1 MPRSRVWSERKTVTS
16 EGPAAIETQAPKGGR
31 SRKVDWLVIIGLVIV
46 ANLAAILLFPPF
58 DKEDPDSGTCAYP
71 VCYING
77 TLELVAPEPIWPAA
91 AVEQAEHDHEAG
103 IKPPLITWDIS
114 ITNTI
119 LTMWIITVLLIVGL
133 LLMTRKQEMIPGRMQ
148 NAIEALYDGL
158 QGFALSLGG
167 APARKY
173 VPLFV
178 ILFIYILLCNWS
190 GLLPFV
196 GRIPL
201 FRAPTSDVN
210 VTIGLALVAF
220 CFFHIEGV
228 RALGFGGYFGKFFPL
243 REFRQGVGAGIIALF
258 VGLIE
263 LMLEFVKPLT
273 LSMRLFGNIYGGEV
287 ALGVILALTI
297 AFFPVALYGLEL
309 MLNTVQALIFAVLT
323 LMFILAAIE
332 GHHVDDEGHHEA
344 PLANPMG
351 PDEMDQLAAGAH

>member
-1 MPRSRVWSERKTVTS
+1 MTS
-16 EGPAAIETQAPKGGR
+16 DGPAAIENPTPARGR
-31 SRKVDWLVIIGLVIV
+31 SRRVDWFVIIGLVLI
-46 ANLAAILLFPPF
+46 ANMAAFLLFPPV
-58 DKEDPDSGTCAYP
+58 DKEHPESGECAYP
-71 VCYING
+71 ICYIEG
-77 TLELVAPEPIWPAA
+77 TLELVAPEPVWPPS

-119 LTMWIITVLLIVGL
+119 LTMWIISVLLIIGL
-133 LLMTRKQEMIPGRMQ
+133 LLMTRKHDMIPGRAQ

-167 APARKY
+167 SAARKY

-178 ILFIYILLCNWS
+178 TLFIYILLCNWS

-210 VTIGLALVAF
+210 ITIGLALVAF
-220 CFFHIEGV
+220 CIFHIEGV
-228 RALGFGGYFGKFFPL
+228 RALGFGGYLGKFFPL
-243 REFRQGVGAGIIALF
+243 REFKQGIGAGIIAMF

-323 LMFILAAIE
+323 LMFTLAAVE
-332 GHHVDDEGHHEA
+332 GHHDDHEAHPEA
-344 PLANPMG
+344 PLANPLG
-351 PDEMDQLAAGAH
+351 PDEMDQLAGAAAH